1 MFDECPEPL
10 EAEEKPLEK
19 GVTPRFLIEDG
30 DFTYRYNN
38 SVGLDDMEVTFF
50 WKLSNGSISIAAR
63 GERRSGYLAI
73 GLGDRMVNSYAYVGW
88 IDHEGK
94 GRVSSYYINGRG
106 PSNLHLTLENLTHVQ
121 CRSEN
126 GAILFEF
133 TRPLSPSCSGK
144 VECEN
149 VIDPTKPLKVI
160 WAMGDR
166 WSETHLSSG
175 NMHSVMSDSPERIML
190 LRGLAEAEKDLRQVL
205 AIHGFMMFVSWG
217 VIFPTGILTARFL
230 KHLNGDKWYRVH
242 VFLQY
247 TGLAVVVFSI
257 FLAAA
262 ELGGIFI
269 SSMHTKFGVAAI
281 ILVVVQ
287 PINAYFRPN
296 NEPASMRRRIW
307 ENTHSLSGRSAIIVG
322 VAALFS
328 GLKHFG
334 DRHDSELAER
344 LTWALVLWIL
354 IGVSVV
360 LHLEHLEL
368 KRRRRDSNYS
378 RGAWRLGD
386 AEDDDDIVNLL
397 RPHKTVLGPDPDP
410 FGRTEVQLEHPSR

>member
-1 MFDECPEPL
+1 
-10 EAEEKPLEK
+10 
-19 GVTPRFLIEDG
+19 
-30 DFTYRYNN
+30 
-38 SVGLDDMEVTFF
+38 
-50 WKLSNGSISIAAR
+50 
-63 GERRSGYLAI
+63 
-73 GLGDRMVNSYAYVGW
+73 
-88 IDHEGK
+88 
-94 GRVSSYYINGRG
+94 
-106 PSNLHLTLENLTHVQ
+106 
-121 CRSEN
+121 
-126 GAILFEF
+126 
-133 TRPLSPSCSGK
+133 
-144 VECEN
+144 
-149 VIDPTKPLKVI
+149 
-160 WAMGDR
+160 MGDR

-175 NMHSVMSDSPERIML
+175 NMHSVMSDSPERVML
-190 LRGLAEAEKDLRQVL
+190 LKGLAEAEKDLRQVL

-217 VIFPTGILTARFL
+217 VIFPTGILAARFL
-230 KHLNGDKWYRVH
+230 KHLNGDKRCGAW
-242 VFLQY
+242 
-247 TGLAVVVFSI
+247 
-257 FLAAA
+257 
-262 ELGGIFI
+262 GIFI

-296 NEPASMRRRIW
+296 NEPASIRRKIW
-307 ENTHSLSGRSAIIVG
+307 ENTHSLSGRSAILVG

-360 LHLEHLEL
+360 LYLEHLEL
-368 KRRRRDSNYS
+368 KRRRRDSNYL